1 MIKNEIEKRII
12 INEHTSMPMESFN
25 NSLWTQKRR
34 FSEYEAWIL
43 LLVDCKPLAI
53 HDFCNGTYKNELFGT
68 TSKYIGYYTKKLQWS
83 KKEVSSFFDYLCKN
97 GYITTYQESISSKIN
112 ITIHNYD
119 KYVLLNLKSK

>member
-25 NSLWTQKRR
+25 NPLWTQKRK

-43 LLVDCKPLAI
+43 LLIDAHPLEL
-53 HDFCNGTYKNELFGT
+53 HGFKNGSYTKGMIGV
-68 TSKYIGYYTKKLQWS
+68 TSKYIGYYMRLLQWS
-83 KKEVSSFFDYLCKN
+83 KKEVLSFFDYLCKN
-97 GYITTYQESISSKIN
+97 GYITTYQETKSSKIN

-119 KYVLLNLKSK
+119 RYVFLNLKSK